1 MMTRYPAGS
10 TITREDGLTRIM
22 YPRGERHVVDAAQ
35 FATFDQRDARIAEL
49 WSALYRIRVLASDA
63 AALEGIDRE
72 TLFAAI
78 RNIAAGALMTEPER
92 DMQIVSEELG
102 Y

>member
-1 MMTRYPAGS
+1 MPHYPEGS
-10 TITREDGLTRIM
+10 TITREDSLTRIM
-22 YPRGERHVVDAAQ
+22 YPRGERHVIDAAQ
-35 FATFDQRDARIAEL
+35 FATFDQRDARIAGL
-49 WSALYRIRVLASDA
+49 WSALYRIRVLAGDA

-78 RNIAAGALMTEPER
+78 RDIAAGALISSPER
-92 DMQIVSEELG
+92 DMQTVSEELG